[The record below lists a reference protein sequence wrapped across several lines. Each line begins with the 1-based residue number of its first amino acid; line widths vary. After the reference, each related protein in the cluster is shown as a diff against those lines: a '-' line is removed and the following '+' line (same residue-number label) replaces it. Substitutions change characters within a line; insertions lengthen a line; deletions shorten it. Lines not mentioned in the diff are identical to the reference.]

1 MVSMS
6 SIVILEGREWGPL
19 REIRLDEPGTE
30 NLKNFA
36 EQTKFFES
44 ALGQGANMNTAN
56 HDAETQFRCGH
67 PISRK
72 LKPLTSSANTTAKRV
87 KS

>member
-36 EQTKFFES
+36 EQTKWS
-44 ALGQGANMNTAN
+44 LN
-56 HDAETQFRCGH
+56 R
-67 PISRK
+67 R
-72 LKPLTSSANTTAKRV
+72 LAKVRI
-87 KS
+87 